1 MLKIRAAGPDD
12 LEILQNLAAQARTE
26 SGVPVYMDAQ
36 VLAAL
41 LAQKLPGTV
50 LLAFSEDVPVGYCSF
65 SIYGSVQ
72 NGRVELY
79 LDDLYVLPAYRRQY
93 FGKLLLNTAVRIGSD
108 CLCTAVRWTCAAPD
122 GQAFFAHCSAPAP
135 TGEGHYTAD
144 VLQIPKLAAFEPTCG
159 CHKEPHDVR

>member
-79 LDDLYVLPAYRRQY
+79 LDDLYVL
-93 FGKLLLNTAVRIGSD
+93 LSLI
-108 CLCTAVRWTCAAPD
+108 
-122 GQAFFAHCSAPAP
+122 H
-135 TGEGHYTAD
+135 
-144 VLQIPKLAAFEPTCG
+144 I
-159 CHKEPHDVR
+159 